1 MMESMDKHYRILG
14 LEPNAS
20 PEKVRQAYKDLVQ
33 VWHPDRFAYDPEL
46 QRRAQ
51 EKLKLIN
58 ESYEKLRSYHLAP
71 LVRARSNSAVINAA
85 RQQRV
90 SPKRA
95 GIKALVVDD
104 DPDVCD
110 LLRDYLVDKGY
121 QVRVAYDGDE
131 ALSAYKRERA
141 DVVILDVRMPRK
153 DGLETLR
160 ELKALDSRTA
170 VIMVSGFGDD
180 EIINKAE
187 ALGAFYIHKPF
198 NLRYL
203 QSAIETKLGLR
214 SGIVD
219 KTG

>member
-1 MMESMDKHYRILG
+1 M
-14 LEPNAS
+14 
-20 PEKVRQAYKDLVQ
+20 
-33 VWHPDRFAYDPEL
+33 
-46 QRRAQ
+46 
-51 EKLKLIN
+51 
-58 ESYEKLRSYHLAP
+58 
-71 LVRARSNSAVINAA
+71 INAA

-187 ALGAFYIHKPF
+187 ALGAFYIHKPL

-214 SGIVD
+214 GGIVD